1 MALRLVVRAR
11 LQAAGRRARRATV
24 SQPTVRLLFRR
35 LGPTLCRMPSDD
47 VPSTVTPTLTRH
59 PSLAVPGISSSAR
72 IRAGDLLFLSGQT
85 AALPVA
91 EAFRDELESAF
102 SALDEALGQAGA
114 SWENLAR
121 ITLYVV
127 DLPSRS
133 LDDIREVR
141 DAWVVADCLPAS
153 SFVGVAA
160 LALPGL
166 RVEIE
171 AVAVV

>member
-1 MALRLVVRAR
+1 M
-11 LQAAGRRARRATV
+11 TV
-24 SQPTVRLLFRR
+24 DH
-35 LGPTLCRMPSDD
+35 GPTP
-47 VPSTVTPTLTRH
+47 VPAPAPPTITRH
-59 PSLAVPGISSSAR
+59 PSLTVPGISSSTR
-72 IRAGDLLFLSGQT
+72 VRAGDLVFLSGQT
-85 AALPVA
+85 ASLPVPDS
-91 EAFRDELESAF
+91 FRDELASAF
-102 SALDEALGQAGA
+102 SALGAALSQAGA
-114 SWENLAR
+114 SRENLAR

-141 DAWVVADCLPAS
+141 DAWLVEDCLPAS

-166 RVEIE
+166 RAEIE

>member
-1 MALRLVVRAR
+1 
-11 LQAAGRRARRATV
+11 
-24 SQPTVRLLFRR
+24 
-35 LGPTLCRMPSDD
+35 MPSDD

-59 PSLAVPGISSSAR
+59 PSLAVPGISSSVR

-91 EAFRDELESAF
+91 ETFRDELESAF

-171 AVAVV
+171 AVAVLSSSSAAG

>member
-1 MALRLVVRAR
+1 MR
-11 LQAAGRRARRATV
+11 
-24 SQPTVRLLFRR
+24 
-35 LGPTLCRMPSDD
+35 
-47 VPSTVTPTLTRH
+47 
-59 PSLAVPGISSSAR
+59 
-72 IRAGDLLFLSGQT
+72 LFLSGQT
-85 AALPVA
+85 ASLPVPDS
-91 EAFRDELESAF
+91 FRDELASAF
-102 SALDEALGQAGA
+102 SALGAALSQAGA
-114 SWENLAR
+114 SRENLAR

-141 DAWVVADCLPAS
+141 DAWLVEDCLPAS

-166 RVEIE
+166 RAEIE